1 MIKKYIKMIVDNG
14 NPQDMECLSDMLSD
28 IIYLIKDGHYDTYKK
43 YKNKLE
49 GMAYNYKINEELA
62 KEIVEDMKPL
72 GEHWD
77 MQTIKNA
84 IGNDMHRLEDMY
96 VVMNSLANDYS
107 QIISLED
114 TETYINMAHAWIDD
128 VDAKKNKVW
137 KYFVED

>member
-28 IIYLIKDGHYDTYKK
+28 VIYLLKDEHYDTYKK

-49 GMAYNYKINEELA
+49 GMAYDYKINEELA

-77 MQTIKNA
+77 MQTVRNA

-114 TETYINMAHAWIDD
+114 TEAYINMAHAWIDD